1 MQPFK
6 LFLVAFAIEDFSMNQ
21 KSLAFLVNSF
31 MLLDNFSENREYLSE
46 GIDHNL
52 LSPIIIEEGNTSGK
66 LRYDHLTLSLDFHLL
81 KRITLRDTSNDGQEN
96 VLDSALYLIA
106 KFILCCIL
114 TVEWLALYD

>member
-81 KRITLRDTSNDGQEN
+81 K
-96 VLDSALYLIA
+96 
-106 KFILCCIL
+106 
-114 TVEWLALYD
+114 